1 MSVNKVMLL
10 GHLGR
15 DPEVRYT
22 QGGTTVANLRLA
34 TNERR
39 PDGQGGWKDET
50 EWHSVVVFG
59 KQADNV
65 KKYLT
70 KGREIFVEG
79 SLRTRQWQD
88 QQGQKRYSTEIVARD
103 IRFVGG
109 RAGAGGAG
117 GTGGS
122 GGAGGGAGGGGGY
135 ERQEDMGA
143 PVPATDDLQD
153 FGGSA
158 GDDDIPF

>member
-1 MSVNKVMLL
+1 MSYNRVILL
-10 GHLGR
+10 GNLGR

-22 QGGTTVANLRLA
+22 QGGTTVANLRIA
-34 TNERR
+34 TTERR
-39 PDGQGGWKDET
+39 PDGNGGWQDQT

-70 KGREIFVEG
+70 KGRQVLVEG

-88 QQGQKRYSTEIVARD
+88 QQGQKRYSTEVVARD

-109 RAGAGGAG
+109 RPQGGAP
-117 GTGGS
+117 
-122 GGAGGGAGGGGGY
+122 GGGGFGG
-135 ERQEDMGA
+135 QEENHA
-143 PVPATDDLQD
+143 PVGADDPMAD
-153 FGGSA
+153 FGG
-158 GDDDIPF
+158 GPDDDIPF

>member
-1 MSVNKVMLL
+1 MSVNKVFLL

-88 QQGQKRYSTEIVARD
+88 QQGQKKFSTEIVAQNM
-103 IRFVGG
+103 RFVGG
-109 RAGAGGAG
+109 RGGQG
-117 GTGGS
+117 GP
-122 GGAGGGAGGGGGY
+122 AGGGGF
-135 ERQEDMGA
+135 ERGGSEDFGGA
-143 PVPATDDLQD
+143 PVGADPGGMDD
-153 FGGSA
+153 FGGA
-158 GDDDIPF
+158 PDDDIPF

>member
-1 MSVNKVMLL
+1 MVNKVFLL
-10 GHLGR
+10 GNLGR

-22 QGGTTVANLRLA
+22 QGGTTVANLRIA
-34 TNERR
+34 TTERR
-39 PDGQGGWKDET
+39 PDGNGGWQDQT

-70 KGREIFVEG
+70 KGRQVFVEG

-88 QQGQKRYSTEIVARD
+88 QQGQKRYSTEVVARD

-109 RAGAGGAG
+109 RP
-117 GTGGS
+117 GGS
-122 GGAGGGAGGGGGY
+122 PGGGGGF
-135 ERQEDMGA
+135 GA
-143 PVPATDDLQD
+143 PDDMAAPVGADTGMED
-153 FGGSA
+153 FGG
-158 GDDDIPF
+158 GPDDDIPF

>member
-50 EWHSVVVFG
+50 EWHTVVVFG

-88 QQGQKRYSTEIVARD
+88 QQGQKRSTTEIVARD

-109 RAGAGGAG
+109 R
-117 GTGGS
+117 GGS
-122 GGAGGGAGGGGGY
+122 GGGQGGQAGGGGY
-135 ERQEDMGA
+135 ERHEEAGA
-143 PVPATDDLQD
+143 PVPGGDDLQD
-153 FGGSA
+153 FGGSG

>member
-50 EWHSVVVFG
+50 EWHTVVVFG

-88 QQGQKRYSTEIVARD
+88 QQGQKRSSTEIVARD

-109 RAGAGGAG
+109 R
-117 GTGGS
+117 
-122 GGAGGGAGGGGGY
+122 GAGGGAAAGSAGAAGGY
-135 ERQEDMGA
+135 DRSQDDAGQ
-143 PVPATDDLQD
+143 PVPNDDLQD

>member
-1 MSVNKVMLL
+1 MSVNKVFLL

-109 RAGAGGAG
+109 RANAGAGGA
-117 GTGGS
+117 
-122 GGAGGGAGGGGGY
+122 GGAGGGGGGY
-135 ERQEDMGA
+135 ERPADDMGA
-143 PVPATDDLQD
+143 PVPGGGDDLQD
-153 FGGSA
+153 FGG
-158 GDDDIPF
+158 GGNDDDIPF

>member
-1 MSVNKVMLL
+1 MSVNRVFLL

-39 PDGQGGWKDET
+39 PYGQGGWKDET

-109 RAGAGGAG
+109 RPQGGAP
-117 GTGGS
+117 
-122 GGAGGGAGGGGGY
+122 GAGGGYGGG
-135 ERQEDMGA
+135 EESQQA
-143 PVPATDDLQD
+143 PVGADDPMAD
-153 FGGSA
+153 FGG
-158 GDDDIPF
+158 GPDDDIPF

>member
-1 MSVNKVMLL
+1 MSVNKVFLL

-109 RAGAGGAG
+109 RGGAAGA
-117 GTGGS
+117 
-122 GGAGGGAGGGGGY
+122 GGAGGGGGY
-135 ERQEDMGA
+135 ERQGEEMGQ
-143 PVPATDDLQD
+143 PVPSDDLQD
-153 FGGSA
+153 FGGSGA

>member
-1 MSVNKVMLL
+1 MSVNRVFLL
-10 GHLGR
+10 GNLGR

-22 QGGTTVANLRLA
+22 QGGTTVANLRIA
-34 TNERR
+34 TTERR
-39 PDGQGGWKDET
+39 PDGNGGWQDQT

-70 KGREIFVEG
+70 KGRQVFVEG

-103 IRFVGG
+103 IRFIGG
-109 RAGAGGAG
+109 RPQGAGAGAGGFDRG
-117 GTGGS
+117 
-122 GGAGGGAGGGGGY
+122 
-135 ERQEDMGA
+135 EDMGA
-143 PVPATDDLQD
+143 AVPADTGVEE
-153 FGGSA
+153 FGG
-158 GDDDIPF
+158 GGPDDDIPF

>member
-1 MSVNKVMLL
+1 MSYNRVILL
-10 GHLGR
+10 GNLGR

-22 QGGTTVANLRLA
+22 QGGTTVANLRIA
-34 TNERR
+34 TTERR
-39 PDGQGGWKDET
+39 PDGNGGWQDQT
-50 EWHSVVVFG
+50 EWHTVVVFG

-70 KGREIFVEG
+70 KGRQVMVEG

-109 RAGAGGAG
+109 RPQ
-117 GTGGS
+117 
-122 GGAGGGAGGGGGY
+122 GGGAPGGGGGY
-135 ERQEDMGA
+135 GGGGEESQ
-143 PVPATDDLQD
+143 VPAGADDPMAD
-153 FGGSA
+153 FGG
-158 GDDDIPF
+158 GPDDDIPF

>member
-1 MSVNKVMLL
+1 MSVNKVFLL
-10 GHLGR
+10 GRLGK

-39 PDGQGGWKDET
+39 PDGNGGWQDAT
-50 EWHSVVVFG
+50 EWHGVVVFG
-59 KQADNV
+59 KQADLA
-65 KKYLT
+65 KQYLT

-88 QQGQKRYSTEIVARD
+88 QSGQKRYSTEIVARD

-109 RAGAGGAG
+109 RGGAG
-117 GTGGS
+117 QQ
-122 GGAGGGAGGGGGY
+122 GGAGFERGEDAGATVPPD
-135 ERQEDMGA
+135 DMGG
-143 PVPATDDLQD
+143 
-153 FGGSA
+153 FGPGP
-158 GDDDIPF
+158 DDDIPF

>member
-109 RAGAGGAG
+109 RGGAGGAG
-117 GTGGS
+117 A
-122 GGAGGGAGGGGGY
+122 AGGGAGGY
-135 ERQEDMGA
+135 ERHQDDVGA
-143 PVPATDDLQD
+143 PVPGGDDMAD
-153 FGGSA
+153 FGG
-158 GDDDIPF
+158 GGNDDDIPF